1 MEINMVKDINGL
13 NELDEVLRNNKKVLV
28 DVWAP
33 WCGPCRMLGPI
44 VEKVADTTD
53 GLTTIKINLD
63 DNEEV
68 AVRYGIEAI
77 PTLLVFE
84 NGELVNRSLGF
95 VPEQMVRNLVK

>member
-1 MEINMVKDINGL
+1 MVKDVNGL
-13 NELDEVLRNNKKVLV
+13 NELDEILRNNKKVLV

-44 VEKVADTTD
+44 VEKVASTTE

-68 AVRYGIEAI
+68 ATRYGIEAI

-84 NGELVNRSLGF
+84 DNELVNRSLGF
-95 VPEQMVRNLVK
+95 IPEAQVRNLVK

>member
-1 MEINMVKDINGL
+1 MVKDINGL
-13 NELDEVLRNNKKVLV
+13 NELDEVLKNNKKVLV

-44 VEKVADTTD
+44 VEKVASDTE

-68 AVRYGIEAI
+68 AERYGIEAI

>member
-1 MEINMVKDINGL
+1 MVKDINGL
-13 NELDEVLRNNKKVLV
+13 NELDDVLRNNKKVLV

-44 VEKVADTTD
+44 VEKVASDTE

-95 VPEQMVRNLVK
+95 IPEQKVRNLVK

>member
-1 MEINMVKDINGL
+1 MVKDINGL

-44 VEKVADTTD
+44 VEKVASTTE

-84 NGELVNRSLGF
+84 DNELVNRSLGF
-95 VPEQMVRNLVK
+95 IPEAQVRNLVK

>member
-1 MEINMVKDINGL
+1 MVKDINGL

-44 VEKVADTTD
+44 VEKVASDTE

-95 VPEQMVRNLVK
+95 IPEQKVRNLVK

>member
-1 MEINMVKDINGL
+1 MEVKNLSANNFKDFINQ
-13 NELDEVLRNNKKVLV
+13 DETVLV
-28 DVWAP
+28 DLWAP

-44 VEKVADTTD
+44 VEKVASDTD

-95 VPEQMVRNLVK
+95 IPEQKVRNLVK

>member
-1 MEINMVKDINGL
+1 MVKDINGL
-13 NELDEVLRNNKKVLV
+13 NELDEVLNNNKKVLV

-44 VEKVADTTD
+44 VEKVASDTE

-95 VPEQMVRNLVK
+95 IPEQKVRNLVK